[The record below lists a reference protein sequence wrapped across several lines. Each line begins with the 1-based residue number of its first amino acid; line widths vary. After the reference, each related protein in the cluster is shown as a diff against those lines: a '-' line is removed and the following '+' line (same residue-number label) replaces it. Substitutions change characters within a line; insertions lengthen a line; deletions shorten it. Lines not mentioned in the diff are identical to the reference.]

1 MQKKTLLKYQ
11 VSKMLFLGILLLPVC
26 TVSAQD
32 DPEVAARTAK
42 RYMQEAEAAKAED
55 DMASAEAFYRKAIA
69 TDPSNA
75 EAKFNLGNL
84 YYEKEITGQAV
95 ERHGQAAKVTESKG
109 LKHDSFHNRG
119 NAFMKEKKYKEAIE
133 AYKNSLRNNPSDD
146 QTRYNLALAKK
157 MLEEEQKKG
166 GGDDNKDQNK
176 DQNKDKQ
183 DQNKDQQDKKDQQ
196 GDQGEKE
203 KSDDGKP
210 QDEKDK
216 GGEKEDQDKKEG
228 EDKKD
233 DEGKPRNKDEQQQE
247 QGGDKKEEQQKQP
260 QPRPGQLSPQQVK
273 NLLEAMGNEEKK
285 IQDKINAQKVKG
297 AKTKTEKDW

>member
-1 MQKKTLLKYQ
+1 MEKNFFKNYNLP
-11 VSKMLFLGILLLPVC
+11 KMLFLSLFLLMVFPVM
-26 TVSAQD
+26 AQEE
-32 DPEVAARTAK
+32 PEVAARTAQ
-42 RYMQEAEAAKAED
+42 RYMQEAEEARTEGD
-55 DMASAEAFYRKAIA
+55 IASAEAFYRKAIA

-75 EAKFNLGNL
+75 EAKYNLGNL

-95 ERHGQAAKVTESKG
+95 ERHGQAAKVTEKKS

-119 NAFMKEKKYKEAIE
+119 NAFMRQKKYKEAVE

-166 GGDDNKDQNK
+166 GGDKNQDQK
-176 DQNKDKQ
+176 KEQNKDKQ
-183 DQNKDQQDKKDQQ
+183 DQNKDQQDKKDQK

-203 KSDDGKP
+203 KSEDGKP

-216 GGEKEDQDKKEG
+216 GGEKQDQDKKEG

-233 DEGKPRNKDEQQQE
+233 DEGKPQNKDQKQQ
-247 QGGDKKEEQQKQP
+247 QGGDKKDEQQKQP

-297 AKTKTEKDW
+297 AKTQNEKDW